1 MASATAAD
9 QAVAVRQPHAESERL
24 IEERIEEIEPGR
36 GRLAEAPGEIP
47 SRGWRDILMRV
58 WLETGEDRVLSVA
71 GSMAFFTL
79 LALFPGLSALVA
91 LYGLFADNST
101 IGEHLSALAFVLP
114 AGAYE
119 LIAAQIELAVKA
131 SSGALGFRFAFS
143 VLLALWSANSGM
155 KATFDG
161 LNVAYNEKERRSIV
175 ALNLQSLGFTLL
187 AILAGIVA
195 IGVVIA
201 LPLAFAFLHVDRD
214 AEFWISLLRW
224 PVMVFAVWVA
234 LVVLYRFG
242 PSRAQP
248 KWRWVTWGST
258 LAALLWVLVSSLF
271 SWYVAGF
278 GSYDSSYGPL
288 GAIIAFMTWIWLS
301 ATVVL
306 LGAELNAEM
315 EHQTARDSTTGPP
328 LPLGQRGANMADTI
342 GAGTD

>member
-1 MASATAAD
+1 MAK
-9 QAVAVRQPHAESERL
+9 
-24 IEERIEEIEPGR
+24 G
-36 GRLAEAPGEIP
+36 PGEIP
-47 SRGWRDILMRV
+47 KRGWRDIFWRV
-58 WLETGEDRVLSVA
+58 WQQTNEDRILSVS

-101 IGEHLSALAFVLP
+101 IGQHLSSLAFILP
-114 AGAYE
+114 AGAYD
-119 LIAAQIELAVKA
+119 LVAAQVDLGIKA
-131 SSGALGFRFAFS
+131 SSGALGLKFALS

-161 LNVAYNEKERRSIV
+161 LNVAYDESERRSFV
-175 ALNLQSLGFTLL
+175 ALNLQSLAFTML
-187 AILAGIVA
+187 AIFAGIVA
-195 IGVVIA
+195 IAMVIA
-201 LPLAFAFLHVDRD
+201 VPIMLSFLRMDTGS
-214 AEFWISLLRW
+214 EFWLSLLRW
-224 PVMVFAVWVA
+224 PVLIIAVWFA

-242 PSRAQP
+242 PSREQP
-248 KWRWVTWGST
+248 KWRWVTWGSA

-301 ATVVL
+301 ATVIL
-306 LGAELNAEM
+306 LGAEINAEM

-328 LPLGQRGANMADTI
+328 QPLGKRGAEMADTI
-342 GAGTD
+342 GAKAD